1 MNHRRPRLAIA
12 AQITLLLL
20 ACHSSTPA
28 MRAYLLESSTG
39 ADLLKGTTV
48 HLRFGDGQISLQADC
63 NSMAGAY
70 TLEGDRVVVSALM
83 QTEMGCDAEGTAHDA
98 FPRKVLPLEAAL
110 QREDRAPD
118 VRGRLGPLDLR
129 RPRARRSGSPA
140 ARHGLGDRPV
150 RRWRDRDGPAGHRS
164 ATPDVC
170 DGRDGVRHAPPRCDR
185 GQLGAVSAQHPLR
198 SPQADFHG
206 PARRRL
212 GARRSRAR
220 TGPFS
225 NERHRG
231 DQRSRPTLGFQAPGL
246 LVTLEPCCCC
256 RSATRTASSAA
267 CRGSASA
274 SWPCAWRCRST
285 RARSHPASSGA
296 RAS

>member
-98 FPRKVLPLEAAL
+98 FLGRFFRSKPRFSAKAE
-110 QREDRAPD
+110 
-118 VRGRLGPLDLR
+118 RLTF
-129 RPRARRSGSPA
+129 ASGS
-140 ARHGLGDRPV
+140 ARLIFVDRELADPDRPLRGTV
-150 RRWRDRDGPAGHRS
+150 WEIDQYVDGETAMGLLGIEAPRL
-164 ATPDVC
+164 TFVT
-170 DGRDGVRHAPPRCDR
+170 DGTVYGT
-185 GQLGAVSAQHPLR
+185 
-198 SPQADFHG
+198 
-206 PARRRL
+206 RRL
-212 GARRSRAR
+212 GATA
-220 TGPFS
+220 
-225 NERHRG
+225 
-231 DQRSRPTLGFQAPGL
+231 
-246 LVTLEPCCCC
+246 
-256 RSATRTASSAA
+256 ASSE
-267 CRGSASA
+267 
-274 SWPCAWRCRST
+274 P
-285 RARSHPASSGA
+285 
-296 RAS
+296 